1 MIFLLGLMT
10 IASQI
15 TVAVARES
23 LHHTA
28 AQINRTQTEQNG
40 SFIYKTRKRE
50 GKRKPKPYAGGAGGG
65 KKKRPSLS
73 YTEQET

>member
-28 AQINRTQTEQNG
+28 AQTNRTQTEQNG
-40 SFIYKTRKRE
+40 SFIYETRKRE
-50 GKRKPKPYAGGAGGG
+50 RKMKPKPYGGER
-65 KKKRPSLS
+65 KIKRCSLS
-73 YTEQET
+73 FTEQET